1 MNIDWQQ
8 FYTAIM
14 PIIPASLA
22 SDFTALGAFIVAS
35 CAVAARFWPRPAEG
49 SRWLGLYNII
59 NRLAMNSRHAA
70 NADDTNST
78 KP

>member
-8 FYTAIM
+8 FYTAVM
-14 PIIPASLA
+14 PIIPVSLA
-22 SDFTALGAFIVAS
+22 SDLTVLGTFIVAS

-49 SRWLGLYNII
+49 SRWLGLYNIV

-70 NADDTNST
+70 NADDTQPP
-78 KP
+78 KR